1 MKILQTLLLSC
12 LATTAIADTTLTF
25 TSKKDKVAMKMQLSN
40 NMMRATSVGDESTY
54 MIYDAS
60 NTTFTTFI
68 ADKKQYFVM
77 DKESIEKLGDVS
89 AMIDSILEKQLANIP
104 ESQREMMRGIME
116 KTVKS
121 QMPKEAPKPSYSF
134 NGKSTSFNGIDC
146 EVVIKKAGKNKSE
159 FCVTKYS
166 NVGMSSDEYSVITSF
181 QNTIEKLAQ
190 QYGQDHSMDFSSL
203 GDYIPVQYKQEGESG
218 TLKDVNHDKLDPS
231 IFVIPEGYSQMK
243 MPF

>member
-1 MKILQTLLLSC
+1 
-12 LATTAIADTTLTF
+12 
-25 TSKKDKVAMKMQLSN
+25 
-40 NMMRATSVGDESTY
+40 
-54 MIYDAS
+54 
-60 NTTFTTFI
+60 
-68 ADKKQYFVM
+68 M

-181 QNTIEKLAQ
+181 QNTIAVLAQ
-190 QYGQDHSMDFSSL
+190 KYGADNSMDFSSL
-203 GDYIPVQYKQEGESG
+203 GNFMPVKFMQEGNSG
-218 TLKDVNHDKLDPS
+218 TLNSVNHDSLDPS
-231 IFVIPEGYSQMK
+231 IFAVPEGYSEMV